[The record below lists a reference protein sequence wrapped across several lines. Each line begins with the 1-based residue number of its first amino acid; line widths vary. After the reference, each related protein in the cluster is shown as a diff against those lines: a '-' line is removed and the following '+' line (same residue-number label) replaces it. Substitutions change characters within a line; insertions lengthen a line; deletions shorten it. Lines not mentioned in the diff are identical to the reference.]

1 MGHYDSVHSHKYL
14 TIFRDFCNNNNN
26 LLITRRLDMAVTQQ
40 DILHEEE
47 KFDFSQ
53 EIEIRKLDSSAPMR
67 WLSKGIADFKVSPL
81 LSLSYGILYAAV
93 GLILIWL
100 TYQSPMYTFGMVT
113 IFYLLGPVIAVG
125 LYCISRHIEAGVKPN
140 FTEGC
145 RAMCYNPIGIIGFSI
160 VIGMLVI
167 FWLLIS
173 GTLFAVHF
181 GSLNIHDSFF
191 NTFLGNAESLQFTAL
206 LALIGLVFAIVSFM
220 LSAISIPL
228 MTHRKADVVTAMITS
243 VRAVK
248 KNPVVMFTWAF
259 AIVALIGLG
268 FAFAFV
274 GVAITLPIVGH
285 ASWHAYRELVIDD
298 RVMTADDCD
307 LPVFPYKRVKLK

>member
-1 MGHYDSVHSHKYL
+1 
-14 TIFRDFCNNNNN
+14 
-26 LLITRRLDMAVTQQ
+26 MAVAQQ

-47 KFDFSQ
+47 EFDYSQ
-53 EIEIRKLDSSAPMR
+53 KIEIRKLDSSAPMR
-67 WLSKGIADFKVSPL
+67 WLSKGIADFKVSPM

-93 GLILIWL
+93 GLLLIWL
-100 TYQSPMYTFGMVT
+100 TYKNPLYTFGMVT

-125 LYCISRHIEAGVKPN
+125 LYCMSRHIEAGVKPS
-140 FTEGC
+140 FSEGC

-167 FWLLIS
+167 FWILIS

-191 NTFLGNAESLQFTAL
+191 KTFLGNEGSLQFTGL
-206 LALIGLVFAIVSFM
+206 LLLIGLVFAVVSFM

-285 ASWHAYRELVIDD
+285 ASWHAYRELVVDD
-298 RVMTADDCD
+298 RIMTADDCD
-307 LPVFPYKRVKLK
+307 LPVFPYMRGKLK